1 MLSEEQ
7 IAAFR
12 EDGFL
17 VLERFVAAEAC
28 EALRARAEELLADFD
43 PGDLPSVF
51 STTTRVQDRDSYFLD
66 SGGRISVFFE
76 EEALDEAGG
85 LTRPTALAV
94 NKLGHAMH
102 DLDPVFDR
110 FSRNPDIA
118 ALVADLGYRDPR
130 LLQSMYIFKQPGIG
144 GEVVPH
150 QDATF
155 LYTEPTSVLGI
166 WFALEDADRDNGC
179 LWALPGGQRLGLKS
193 RYRRSPAQGMV
204 MEVADPSDYD
214 LAGGR
219 PLEVPQGSLVLL
231 DGLLPHWSA
240 PNRSPRSRHAYTL
253 HVIEG
258 RADYLAD
265 NWLQRPADLPLR
277 GF

>member
-1 MLSEEQ
+1 MLSPEE

-12 EDGFL
+12 DDGFL
-17 VLERFVAAEAC
+17 VLERLVAPEAC
-28 EALRARAEELLADFD
+28 EALRARAEALLAEID

-51 STTTRVQDRDSYFLD
+51 STTTRVQDRDAYFLE

-76 EEALDEAGG
+76 EEALDEAGR
-85 LTRPTALAV
+85 LTRPVALAA
-94 NKLGHAMH
+94 NKLGHALH

-118 ALVADLGYRDPR
+118 AAVADLGYRAPR

-155 LYTEPTSVLGI
+155 LTTEPTSVLGI

-193 RYRRSPAQGMV
+193 RYRNDPERGMV
-204 MEVADPSDYD
+204 MEVADPSAYD
-214 LAGGR
+214 LESGR
-219 PLEVPQGSLVLL
+219 PLEVPQGSVVLL

-253 HVIEG
+253 HVIDG
-258 RADYLAD
+258 VADYLAD
-265 NWLQRPADLPLR
+265 NWLQRPATLPLR